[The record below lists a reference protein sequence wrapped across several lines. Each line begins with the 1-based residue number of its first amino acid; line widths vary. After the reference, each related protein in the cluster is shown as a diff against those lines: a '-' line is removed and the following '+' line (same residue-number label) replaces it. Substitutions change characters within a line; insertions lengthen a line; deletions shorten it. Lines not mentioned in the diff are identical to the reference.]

1 MATTNAKCH
10 CCEEPIRRERIC
22 RCVFCEY
29 VWSARP
35 LKYFTYRIKMTF
47 LATFFVFTV
56 RSPDCLVVLLNKNIS
71 RGPVSSSSRKALVNV
86 PPHTQFMMLLK
97 ADTQI
102 TPWTSYR
109 RALLISA
116 TLKDRRREDLEG
128 DQDGKKDIS
137 LSLSL
142 LHLLEEQRGSAW
154 RRGAGGGGGTPPLG
168 ELSLWF
174 SSPRQRVCRPT
185 ILCFVQW
192 GWGWECACVCVCGSW
207 CAAPLQTCIKQTHT
221 EAWCYAY
228 KQRNT
233 MVTQRQ
239 I

>member
-1 MATTNAKCH
+1 MCL
-10 CCEEPIRRERIC
+10 IC
-22 RCVFCEY
+22 TAFEIFHLPNQNDIFGDFFCFHRTI
-29 VWSARP
+29 SG
-35 LKYFTYRIKMTF
+35 LS
-47 LATFFVFTV
+47 
-56 RSPDCLVVLLNKNIS
+56 RSSLIS

-192 GWGWECACVCVCGSW
+192 GWECACVCVCGSW